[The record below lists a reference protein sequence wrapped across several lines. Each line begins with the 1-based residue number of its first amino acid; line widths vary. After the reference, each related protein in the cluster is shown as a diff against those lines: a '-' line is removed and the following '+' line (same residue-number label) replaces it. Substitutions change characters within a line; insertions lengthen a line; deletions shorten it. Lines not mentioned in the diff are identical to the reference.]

1 MLIVANEDKVY
12 KTTYEN
18 ETVYSLIGLEGCV
31 AVDISLGKGGT
42 EAVVE
47 SVYSAM
53 GSQNQIGPI
62 SNETL
67 TLRYM
72 QLTAFTIQTN
82 YKINGILTVILHD
95 YRISET

>member
-1 MLIVANEDKVY
+1 M
-12 KTTYEN
+12 YEN

-31 AVDISLGKGGT
+31 AVDISLGKEGT
-42 EAVVE
+42 KAAVE

-53 GSQNQIGPI
+53 RSQNQIGPI

>member
-1 MLIVANEDKVY
+1 MNSGSGKIALTVVNEDKVFEGIY
-12 KTTYEN
+12 RNDTI
-18 ETVYSLIGLEGCV
+18 YSLIGPEGCV

-53 GSQNQIGPI
+53 GSQNQLGPI

-67 TLRYM
+67 TLRY
-72 QLTAFTIQTN
+72 
-82 YKINGILTVILHD
+82 
-95 YRISET
+95 S

>member
-1 MLIVANEDKVY
+1 MKTKCMKVY
-12 KTTYEN
+12 TEMTC
-18 ETVYSLIGLEGCV
+18 TIYSLIGPEGCV

-53 GSQNQIGPI
+53 GSQNQLGPI

-67 TLRYM
+67 TLRY
-72 QLTAFTIQTN
+72 
-82 YKINGILTVILHD
+82 
-95 YRISET
+95 S